1 MNANEL
7 LKVCRNLL
15 CLLTLASVFS
25 VSAQA
30 GNAIRAVD
38 TSVQAGVEV
47 VRVQTETPLAVPPEG
62 FVVQAPAR
70 IAFDFVDTTSQVPR
84 QAMDGGRGNVRSVNV
99 VQVGERSRVVLNLK
113 QATSYKAGQLALIR
127 MRESA
132 EQALGGDFDLKA
144 FHHHVLEYGML
155 PISVLEQKNKQW
167 IEQSK

>member
-47 VRVQTETPLAVPPEG
+47 VRVQTETPLAAPPEG

-84 QAMDGGRGNVRSVNV
+84 QAM
-99 VQVGERSRVVLNLK
+99 E
-113 QATSYKAGQLALIR
+113 TAGWLT
-127 MRESA
+127 
-132 EQALGGDFDLKA
+132 
-144 FHHHVLEYGML
+144 
-155 PISVLEQKNKQW
+155 QKKTGW
-167 IEQSK
+167 P